1 MQISLNMVTIT
12 LTLIKMNKLQLQHTS
27 PVVWKLSK
35 RDFYRQLGRRLIGK
49 QDRSICSCSWISY
62 IVFYSALPD
71 CGLVLTFLSFEVYH
85 EGIRQLSLSFSTFG
99 KTILTRFSIA
109 VFEIATY
116 TVCRNV
122 PPLIGQFE
130 KGSRLKGQ
138 FSILLKQQRRKSEH
152 EYSFKVMWSLRYAP
166 VDFSLFI
173 VSRTP
178 RTVLFHVLRF
188 SKVPFIALTSSFKTF

>member
-1 MQISLNMVTIT
+1 MRFSVTSFHHYFRNWRFCRSCCCCCFFFKLCIVANSVQRIRETIFQTSKGKEIAREKIEAKRVRVIHHLKPPQKTKGWYTVDWLWKAGFFTWVYLYCRKSLFEKWRAVQISLNMVTIT

-85 EGIRQLSLSFSTFG
+85 EGIRKLSL
-99 KTILTRFSIA
+99 
-109 VFEIATY
+109 
-116 TVCRNV
+116 
-122 PPLIGQFE
+122 
-130 KGSRLKGQ
+130 
-138 FSILLKQQRRKSEH
+138 
-152 EYSFKVMWSLRYAP
+152 
-166 VDFSLFI
+166 
-173 VSRTP
+173 
-178 RTVLFHVLRF
+178 
-188 SKVPFIALTSSFKTF
+188 